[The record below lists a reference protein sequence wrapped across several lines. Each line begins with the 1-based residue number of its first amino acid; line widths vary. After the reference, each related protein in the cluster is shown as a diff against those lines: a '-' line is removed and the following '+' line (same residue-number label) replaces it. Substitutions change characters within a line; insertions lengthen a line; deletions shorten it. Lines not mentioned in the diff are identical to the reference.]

1 MANENILV
9 VLQEAV
15 RSALYEAAN
24 EEIKKHK
31 ERFEQEMQ
39 TVKRN
44 LVSQIVNTIQ
54 IQAQQL
60 PNSGEYV
67 IQIRLNG
74 GKDGN

>member
-31 ERFEQEMQ
+31 ER
-39 TVKRN
+39 
-44 LVSQIVNTIQ
+44 
-54 IQAQQL
+54 
-60 PNSGEYV
+60 G
-67 IQIRLNG
+67 
-74 GKDGN
+74 